1 MGGPWEGGGGGGG
14 GGGSDGGGGFA
25 KTPVFGRRASNGG
38 MDGSLQIRVTD
49 SVDGLPVAFAGVSPP
64 VGRPIAVRGEGGMP
78 GKNERIAGIGAT
90 GRGGLREGDP
100 TDVVSSESLEL
111 DKMTH
116 DLVKEQR

>member
-1 MGGPWEGGGGGGG
+1 VGGV
-14 GGGSDGGGGFA
+14 A
-25 KTPVFGRRASNGG
+25 RTPVFGRRASNGG
-38 MDGSLQIRVTD
+38 MDGPLQIRVTD

-64 VGRPIAVRGEGGMP
+64 VGRPIAVRGGAGGGGGGGGMP

-90 GRGGLREGDP
+90 GRGGLRDGDP
-100 TDVVSSESLEL
+100 TDIVSSESLEL